1 MTAAEN
7 KMPDISKLL
16 KKKDYNT
23 KTSKFEKKVTDHN
36 HDKCITTPK
45 FNKFIEGIFAARLA
59 QAILVIKTEFD
70 T

>member
-7 KMPDISKLL
+7 KIPDISKLL

-23 KTSKFEKKVTDHN
+23 KTSEFEKKVTDHN
-36 HDKCITTPK
+36 HDKCITTPE
-45 FNKFIEGIFAARLA
+45 FNKFIEGVFASRLA
-59 QAILVIKTEFD
+59 QASLVIKTDFD